1 MSGFDPW
8 MLPVQ
13 SGDGVAESPRARVT
27 KLGGVSPLDRQ
38 FGVWPKKS
46 LPERLYETVLGNG
59 TEGFAL
65 VDAALIPDL
74 GERLAKSRLLSA
86 CLFDGT
92 AAGKLGSVA
101 PWLVQLNEDDDLTR
115 NLFTRGLPHHSLWD
129 SGAAVFVRSSLSFG
143 EVRHNFRKLTQ
154 VQTED
159 GAWLF
164 LRFWNPLLARYL
176 LEFGSPE
183 IGLRLLANGAM
194 MMRGAEPDSFW
205 VWHHEGAAHE
215 IDHRQM
221 PPVRLQKQDLHAL
234 QLAKMDEFATRV
246 RDWLTQA
253 YGPLPTNISATRF
266 VLELADHAKTRF
278 GLRSERVVS
287 DYIAASWLLREPA
300 ERRLDFAPLTHEIP
314 QATLSRI
321 HATAFRLT
329 RREFQES
336 IG

>member
-1 MSGFDPW
+1 MI
-8 MLPVQ
+8 PVQ
-13 SGDGVAESPRARVT
+13 SADGVAESPRARVK
-27 KLGGVSPLDRQ
+27 KLGGVGPWERQ

-46 LPERLYETVLGNG
+46 LRERLYETVLGNG

-101 PWLVQLNEDDDLTR
+101 QWLVQLDEDDDLIR
-115 NLFTRGLPHHSLWD
+115 SLFSRGLPYHSLCD

-164 LRFWNPLLARYL
+164 LRFWNPLFARYL

-205 VWHHEGAAHE
+205 V
-215 IDHRQM
+215 
-221 PPVRLQKQDLHAL
+221 
-234 QLAKMDEFATRV
+234 
-246 RDWLTQA
+246 
-253 YGPLPTNISATRF
+253 
-266 VLELADHAKTRF
+266 
-278 GLRSERVVS
+278 
-287 DYIAASWLLREPA
+287 
-300 ERRLDFAPLTHEIP
+300 
-314 QATLSRI
+314 
-321 HATAFRLT
+321 
-329 RREFQES
+329 
-336 IG
+336 

>member
-8 MLPVQ
+8 MLPFQ
-13 SGDGVAESPRARVT
+13 SRDGVAEPPRARMVKLDGVT
-27 KLGGVSPLDRQ
+27 PLDRQ

-46 LPERLYETVLGNG
+46 LPEQLYETVLGNG

-65 VDAALIPDL
+65 LDAALIPDL
-74 GERLAKSRLLSA
+74 DDRLAKSRLPNA
-86 CLFDGT
+86 CLFDGA
-92 AAGKLGSVA
+92 AAGKLGPVA
-101 PWLVQLNEDDDLTR
+101 PWLVQLADGDDLTR
-115 NLFTRGLPHHSLWD
+115 SLFTRGLSHHSLWD
-129 SGAAVFVRSSLSFG
+129 SGAAVFVRSSLPFDK
-143 EVRHNFRKLTQ
+143 VRRNFRKLTQ
-154 VQTED
+154 VQADDST
-159 GAWLF
+159 WLF
-164 LRFWNPLLARYL
+164 LRFWNPLFARYL

-194 MMRGAEPDSFW
+194 MMRGADPDSFW
-205 VWHHEGAAHE
+205 VWHLDSTAHE
-215 IDHRQM
+215 TDHGRI

-253 YGPLPTNISATRF
+253 YGPLPANIDTSRF
-266 VLELADHAKTRF
+266 VLELAEHAKTRL

-300 ERRLDFAPLTHEIP
+300 ERRLDFAPLAHEIP

-321 HATAFRLT
+321 HATAFRLSG
-329 RREFQES
+329 REFQET
-336 IG
+336 IV